1 MFLLNLS
8 SFFCYLG
15 KTFPDPD
22 NLLNGNAMTASS
34 RTTAFNI
41 VTDMLRKLNVSSFF
55 SCFNLSKRNGVGFF
69 CFIFFI
75 EIYLKI
81 QILV

>member
-55 SCFNLSKRNGVGFF
+55 LVL
-69 CFIFFI
+69 
-75 EIYLKI
+75 IYLKEMVWGFFV
-81 QILV
+81 LFFN